1 MRMRSGIVHFVQA
14 IALTGVMC
22 APAVALDLVEKYPC
36 AAPAGEGTKA
46 DAKPATFTEADI
58 YEITKFTL
66 DKCEPMSLRVGRSDL
81 AIGHNADGAVWAV
94 VIPREGGWLTSPR
107 NLQPEVIDHIWL
119 RFHPSLLGTLF
130 PPGTVVGVGRKNVAD
145 RVRDVAKV
153 KLFNSW
159 HVGERALVPPPHEM
173 IVDIDLTTGQRRFF
187 RADRAEQRVHYVQA
201 FENRA
206 VPYPTALDPGQAIQ
220 AVELVW
226 STYDREYPM
235 FGLCPEVDWAAV
247 GKEYRAKAA
256 KCANE
261 RELVRLLTEMLEP
274 LHDDHIWIKH
284 YQGQIGAHHRPSRA
298 NYNLRALDRLI
309 GEDADYHIS
318 GVVSKKL
325 KSGVGYIR
333 IPSWKDEQV
342 VGDVEKAL
350 EDFREAK
357 ALVVD
362 VRSNDGGDERLA
374 QRVAGRFATGDH
386 VYAYARYRNGP
397 RHSDFTEPVSRSIHP
412 TGAWQYSRPVVL
424 LIGQQCMSS
433 NEWFVCMMKQCPQV
447 TTMGETTRGSS
458 GNPKWL
464 DLPGGVKVS
473 MPTWLGLLADK
484 SILNKGG
491 IEPDVRWPYSG
502 EGFIEDRDDL
512 LEAGLAK
519 ALELAKAAEKKQ

>member
-1 MRMRSGIVHFVQA
+1 MRTLPGIVRFVQA
-14 IALTGVMC
+14 IALTGVIY
-22 APAVALDLVEKYPC
+22 APAAALDLAEKYPC
-36 AAPAGEGTKA
+36 SAPSKEGTQA
-46 DAKPATFTEADI
+46 DAKPAAFTEVDI
-58 YEITKFTL
+58 YEITKFAL
-66 DKCEPMSLRVGRSDL
+66 DEYEPMTVRVGRSDL

-94 VIPREGGWLTSPR
+94 VMPREAGWLTSPR

-119 RFHPSLLGTLF
+119 RFHPSILGNLF

-145 RVRDVAKV
+145 RVRDIAKV

-159 HVGERALVPPPHEM
+159 HVGERAVVPPPHEL
-173 IVDIDLTTGQRRFF
+173 IVDIDLTTGHRRFF
-187 RADRAEQRVHYVQA
+187 RADRAEQRVHYVRA
-201 FENRA
+201 FENRG
-206 VPYPTALDPGQAIQ
+206 VPYPAALDPGQAIE

-226 STYDREYPM
+226 STYNREYPM
-235 FGLCPEVDWAAV
+235 FGLRPEVDWAAV
-247 GKEYRAKAA
+247 GKEYRAQAA
-256 KCANE
+256 KCPNE

-284 YQGQIGAHHRPSRA
+284 DQGQIGVYHRPSSA
-298 NYNLRALDRLI
+298 NYNVRALDRLI
-309 GEDADYHIS
+309 GEDADYRVS
-318 GVVSKKL
+318 GVVSNKL

-333 IPSWKDEQV
+333 IPSWKGEQV

-350 EDFREAK
+350 GDFRETK
-357 ALVVD
+357 ALVID

-374 QRVAGRFATGDH
+374 QRVAGRFATEDH

-397 RHSDFTEPVSRSIHP
+397 RHSDFTEPVPRSIHP
-412 TGAWQYSRPVVL
+412 TGSWQYNKPVVL

-433 NEWFVCMMKQCPQV
+433 NEWFICMMKQCRQV

-484 SILNKGG
+484 RILSKGG
-491 IEPDVRWPYSG
+491 IEPDIRCTYSG
-502 EGFIEDRDDL
+502 EGFSEDRDDL

-519 ALELAKAAEKKQ
+519 ALELAKAADKKP